1 MNMMLRQCLYLAA
14 SALCVPLLM
23 GANNGIKES
32 VAAGP
37 TKSVAS
43 TVTNSSTAG
52 IVGRTTGSVATSP
65 SSSMASRAT
74 GSMATRPTPSMASR
88 TTGSLAS
95 GVTSSMTGSRIKNGL
110 ATGTTGSIASLV
122 TSSVTSTWAVLSP
135 YAEELA
141 KIIGFDRQVL
151 ILVKEITHERIGRL
165 VGFDADGYQII
176 APGIVVSVPEEKTD
190 SILALLRRKL
200 QPHHYMAFMAEMN
213 AGIKT
218 EKIGVLKGT
227 DQYDILRIMHTNGN
241 EYDISNQ
248 DVIDWLKEWEKRAPF
263 DIVGADS
270 DWVEI
275 EFIALPADLK
285 AFAQEVY
292 DICPDAVDQG
302 PGSVDGLVKEIRKTK
317 HLFLWW
323 D

>member
-32 VAAGP
+32 ATTGP
-37 TKSVAS
+37 TKSAAS
-43 TVTNSSTAG
+43 TVTNSSTSG
-52 IVGRTTGSVATSP
+52 NVNRMTGSVATSP
-65 SSSMASRAT
+65 SS
-74 GSMATRPTPSMASR
+74 SMATRPTPSMASR

-95 GVTSSMTGSRIKNGL
+95 GVTSSMTGSRIKKGL
-110 ATGTTGSIASLV
+110 ATGATGSIASLV

-248 DVIDWLKEWEKRAPF
+248 DVIDWLKDWETSAPF

-275 EFIALPADLK
+275 KFKTLPADLK

>member
-32 VAAGP
+32 VATGP
-37 TKSVAS
+37 TKSAAS
-43 TVTNSSTAG
+43 AVTNSLTSG
-52 IVGRTTGSVATSP
+52 IVG
-65 SSSMASRAT
+65 RAT

-95 GVTSSMTGSRIKNGL
+95 GVTSSMTGSRIKNGF
-110 ATGTTGSIASLV
+110 ATGATGSIASLV

-135 YAEELA
+135 YAEELS

-190 SILALLRRKL
+190 SILAHLRRKL
-200 QPHHYMAFMAEMN
+200 QPHHYMAFVAEMS
-213 AGIKT
+213 AGIKA
-218 EKIGVLKGT
+218 EKIGVLKGA
-227 DQYDILRIMHTNGN
+227 DQYDILRIMHTNGD
-241 EYDISNQ
+241 EYDISNR
-248 DVIDWLKEWEKRAPF
+248 DVIDWLKEW
-263 DIVGADS
+263 
-270 DWVEI
+270 
-275 EFIALPADLK
+275 
-285 AFAQEVY
+285 
-292 DICPDAVDQG
+292 
-302 PGSVDGLVKEIRKTK
+302 
-317 HLFLWW
+317 
-323 D
+323 

>member
-32 VAAGP
+32 VATGP

-43 TVTNSSTAG
+43 TVTNSSTSG

-110 ATGTTGSIASLV
+110 DTGATGSIASLV
-122 TSSVTSTWAVLSP
+122 TSSVTSTWTVLSP

-200 QPHHYMAFMAEMN
+200 QPHHYMAFVAEMN

-227 DQYDILRIMHTNGN
+227 DQYDILRIMHTDGD

-248 DVIDWLKEWEKRAPF
+248 DVIDWLKGWETRAPF

-275 EFIALPADLK
+275 EFKTLPADLK